1 MSNLQTPN
9 LYRNL
14 NKVALAFSKPTQ
26 YLHGFSIT
34 PTHSPHQTSATMTP
48 PQDRLPPS
56 LTAYA
61 IATVILVFVGG
72 YFVGQGISL
81 GVFSRSASASAS
93 PGRKKKESWPNSYD
107 VKVHAD
113 SSDEE
118 SLSESED
125 LDEDEDEDEEGEQG
139 ELNPFTGSSEECK
152 LVLVVRTDLGMGKG
166 PSRPPPFLPSYL
178 PGNPTSLPR
187 PSPSPP

>member
-1 MSNLQTPN
+1 M
-9 LYRNL
+9 
-14 NKVALAFSKPTQ
+14 A
-26 YLHGFSIT
+26 
-34 PTHSPHQTSATMTP
+34 P

-81 GVFSRSASASAS
+81 GVFSRSTSAMEST
-93 PGRKKKESWPNSYD
+93 GRKKKESWPNSYD

-125 LDEDEDEDEEGEQG
+125 LDDDEDEEGEQG
-139 ELNPFTGSSEECK
+139 ELNPFAGSSEECK

-166 PSRPPPFLPSYL
+166 SSSLSSTL
-178 PGNPTSLPR
+178 TS
-187 PSPSPP
+187 